1 MTAANFNFDV
11 LDDVFD
17 AALEVSDTDVAAAR
31 ARVAS
36 SAPLPAK
43 RPEVYISTSDSAT
56 LTKVGVEAIATAK
69 LPGSSNPFVMM
80 KGADDEGE
88 GIALVS
94 VSPNGAP
101 RFWSKT
107 EAAELA
113 LSVLQPVIREDEET
127 GARTF
132 GHAFPKDLASLIFN
146 AALYSPLVNRVKVVS
161 NAPIIM
167 KDGSIASTPGY
178 NSDTE
183 TLVTI
188 PVRAQAK
195 WSREYAKPINPTRQN
210 ALEALRFV
218 STELLHDVPFAG
230 PADRATTLAMFL
242 TAVSR
247 HLYGIAPAFG
257 ISASEKGTGK
267 GLVAELM
274 RILAKGDSSAT
285 GVSPLKS
292 DDDENWKTLVA
303 CAMNGERFIHVDEI
317 ERSKQV
323 NSLALTE
330 ILTSARAR
338 RRVLGVN
345 RTAAIEG
352 MLLTV
357 TGNRLDIGG
366 DLGRRFLKVNLHYS
380 GSGPA
385 FQRSNFRH
393 DNIQD
398 WTMEHRPE
406 LLAALHKVLVHGI
419 QNKTPDYIAFGSFPA
434 WSAVVLKSLAH
445 FGINS
450 ETGDIEFVE
459 DGEPMPALIIEAQ
472 KELNEEADKE
482 SEEWGELLSYI
493 LGLSNGEWMRMSDI
507 HNQVT
512 NAVHRPNLPIDL
524 LPTSGQHSAS
534 TVNAWSRVFKRYLK
548 TPMSCGQERFAV
560 QMRNVQNT
568 NQFLVEKL
576 S

>member
-1 MTAANFNFDV
+1 MTAGNFNFGA
-11 LDDVFD
+11 LDDALDD
-17 AALEVSDTDVAAAR
+17 AKEISEAEVVAAR

-36 SAPLPAK
+36 SAPLPAS
-43 RPEVYISTSDSAT
+43 RPEVYISSSDSAT
-56 LTKVGVEAIATAK
+56 LTRVGVEAIATAK

-88 GIALVS
+88 GIVLVS
-94 VSPNGAP
+94 VSPSGAP
-101 RFWSKT
+101 RFWSKA

-113 LSVLQPVIREDEET
+113 LSVLQPIIREDEET
-127 GARTF
+127 GAKTY

-146 AALYSPLVNRVKVVS
+146 AALHSPLVNRVQVVS
-161 NAPIIM
+161 NAPIVM
-167 KDGSIASTPGY
+167 KDGSIAATPGY
-178 NSDTE
+178 NSETE

-188 PVRAQAK
+188 PIRAQAK
-195 WSREYAKPINPTRQN
+195 WSREYATPVNPTRQD

-218 STELLHDVPFAG
+218 NNELLHDVPFAG

-267 GLVAELM
+267 GLIAELM

-292 DDDENWKTLVA
+292 DDEENWKTLVA

-345 RTAAIEG
+345 KTAAIEG

-385 FQRSNFRH
+385 FQRSSFRH

-406 LLAALHKVLVHGI
+406 LLAALHAVLVHGI
-419 QNKTPDYIAFGSFPA
+419 ENTATAYTAFGSFAA
-434 WSAVVLKSLAH
+434 WSAVVLKSLSH

-450 ETGDIEFVE
+450 GGDIVFVE
-459 DGEPMPALIIEAQ
+459 DGEPMPALIIDAQ
-472 KELNEEADKE
+472 KELNEDADKE
-482 SEEWGELLSYI
+482 SEEWGELLSYV
-493 LGLSNGEWMRMSDI
+493 LTFSNGEWMKMSDI
-507 HNQVT
+507 HTQVT

-524 LPTSGQHSAS
+524 LPAAGQHSAS
-534 TVNAWSRVFKRYLK
+534 TVNLWSRVFKRYLK
-548 TPMSCGQERFAV
+548 TPMTFGHERFAV
-560 QMRNVQNT
+560 QMRTVQNT